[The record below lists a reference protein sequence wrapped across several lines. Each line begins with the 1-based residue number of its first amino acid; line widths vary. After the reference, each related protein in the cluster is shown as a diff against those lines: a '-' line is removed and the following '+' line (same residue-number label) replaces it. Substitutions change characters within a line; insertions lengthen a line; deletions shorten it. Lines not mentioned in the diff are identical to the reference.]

1 MLVEPTLDA
10 DEEDEDIPG
19 RRPKKRKKRQTG
31 PGNAKRRRVLHT
43 EAAPAPQD
51 TSRLDSLIPMATQVE
66 PTQSEERSGPQD
78 TSSQDTLVPDDGLEG
93 ESQEGLTQDDHA
105 PVVSHEAIS
114 QGDSAQAE
122 MDEDDDEV
130 EANVSDPVAT
140 SQGNG
145 NDSPGSV
152 DFEALWEE
160 YFAWWDQQ
168 SSSKSNRVPGIEP
181 ALRDLIKGIS
191 STLKCR
197 RIPWKVFFSRTKEL
211 GKLSKLIILMDPSLL
226 TRKSIASILTNCGL
240 PTPICRPP
248 NEGPC
253 IRCQPPPSQF
263 CCDKDTPELLNR
275 LPEVE
280 PRTFPKRPSRSKIP
294 AKSYMPGPKEAELT
308 AALEAWRDRAAVQWL
323 SPEHRDLHGGAAVMS
338 NKVLK
343 SIVKYASVGKIKSI
357 ENLRRE
363 TQWSRSNRYG
373 AEVLD
378 LIKDLLPHHFDD
390 SARLDNVGP
399 VPLGDSTSRLNDGG
413 VNLVSSFNCC
423 EACCMISDRVQCGLN
438 SVIDAHCYE
447 GDHATS
453 FHIIH

>member
-1 MLVEPTLDA
+1 MLVEPTLDV

-31 PGNAKRRRVLHT
+31 PGKAKRRRVLHT
-43 EAAPAPQD
+43 EAVPAPQD
-51 TSRLDSLIPMATQVE
+51 TSRLDSPIPMATQVE
-66 PTQSEERSGPQD
+66 PTQSEEGLGPQD
-78 TSSQDTLVPDDGLEG
+78 TSSQDTLVPGEG
-93 ESQEGLTQDDHA
+93 DLQEGLTQDAHA
-105 PVVSHEAIS
+105 PVVS
-114 QGDSAQAE
+114 QAE

-130 EANVSDPVAT
+130 EATVSDPVVT

-145 NDSPGSV
+145 TDSPGS
-152 DFEALWEE
+152 DDLEALWDE

-168 SSSKSNRVPGIEP
+168 SSSNRVPGIEP

-191 STLKCR
+191 SALKCR

-211 GKLSKLIILMDPSLL
+211 GKLLILEMIGLMDYL

-253 IRCQPPPSQF
+253 LRCQPPPSQF
-263 CCDKDTPELLNR
+263 CCDKDTPELLNI

-294 AKSYMPGPKEAELT
+294 AKSYMPGPKEEELT
-308 AALEAWRDRAAVQWL
+308 AALEAWRDRAAVRWL

-413 VNLVSSFNCC
+413 VNLVSSLNCC
-423 EACCMISDRVQCGLN
+423 EACCMISDHVQCGLK

-453 FHIIH
+453 FHIIP